1 MPDWLATLL
10 ISLVKAVLVVLGLL
24 TTFAYMTLV
33 ERRLLGRMQLRPGP
47 NRVGPMGLLQ
57 PAADAIKSIFKED
70 LNVTLADKLVYT
82 LAPIVAIGMA
92 LTAFGGLPAGPA
104 GSLFGEN
111 PWVYNLDAGILALLA
126 LTSMGVYGIFLGGWA
141 SGSKYPILGGLRSSA
156 QMISYE
162 LGMGLSILGL
172 LMLVGTTSFNNTF
185 NSDGTLRAL
194 GFVGWQAENGWLILF
209 QALGFALFL
218 ISSFAETNRTP
229 FDLPEAEQEIVAGYL
244 TEYSAIKWALFQMAE
259 YVNMITA
266 SAVMATLFFGGWK
279 GPQFLNGLI
288 PGISDWPLVW
298 LIAKIA
304 FFLFLFIWVRAT
316 LPRLRYDQLMR
327 FGWKLVLPLALA
339 NTVMTAAFLA
349 FRGQGGLWFLSI
361 LSFAALAAL
370 LVMSDRVRVLW
381 NQPTVRREGD
391 VRLGGG
397 D

>member
-10 ISLVKAVLVVLGLL
+10 ISLLKAVLVVLGLL

-70 LNVTLADKLVYT
+70 LTVTLADKLVYT

-111 PWVYNLDAGILALLA
+111 PWVYNLDTGILALLA

-162 LGMGLSILGL
+162 LGMGLSLLGL
-172 LMLVGTTSFNNTF
+172 LMIVGTTSFH
-185 NSDGTLRAL
+185 GI
-194 GFVGWQAENGWLILF
+194 VGWQAQNGWMILF
-209 QALGFALFL
+209 QSLGFVLFL

-266 SAVMATLFFGGWK
+266 SAVMSTLFFGGWK
-279 GPQFLNGLI
+279 GPQFLNALI
-288 PGISDWPLVW
+288 PGISDWPLIW
-298 LIAKIA
+298 LIVKIA

-339 NTVMTAAFLA
+339 NTMLTAAFLA
-349 FRGQGGLWFLSI
+349 FRGSGGLWFLGV
-361 LSFAALAAL
+361 LSLAGVLAL
-370 LVMSDRVRVLW
+370 LVLSDRVRVLW
-381 NQPTVRREGD
+381 NQPSIRPEGD
-391 VRLGGG
+391 IVRAGG

>member
-10 ISLVKAVLVVLGLL
+10 ISLLKAVLVVLGLL
-24 TTFAYMTLV
+24 TTFAYMTLI

-70 LNVTLADKLVYT
+70 VTVTLADKLVYT
-82 LAPIVAIGMA
+82 LAPIIAIGMA
-92 LTAFGGLPAGPA
+92 LTAFGGIPAGPA

-141 SGSKYPILGGLRSSA
+141 SGSKYPMLGALRSSA

-172 LMLVGTTSFNNTF
+172 LMIVGTTSFQ
-185 NSDGTLRAL
+185 GI
-194 GFVGWQAENGWLILF
+194 VGWQAQNGVLILF

-266 SAVMATLFFGGWK
+266 SAIMATLFFGGWK
-279 GPQFLNGLI
+279 GPQFLNAVI
-288 PGISDWPLVW
+288 PGMSDWPIVW
-298 LIAKIA
+298 LVAKIA
-304 FFLFLFIWVRAT
+304 FFLFLFIWVRGT

-327 FGWKLVLPLALA
+327 FGWKLLLPLALA
-339 NTVMTAAFLA
+339 NTVITAAFLA
-349 FRGQGGLWFLSI
+349 FRGSGGLWFLGV
-361 LSFAALAAL
+361 LSFAGLLAL
-370 LVMSDRVRVLW
+370 LIMSDRVRVLW
-381 NQPTVRREGD
+381 NQPTVRRPESEA
-391 VRLGGG
+391 VRAGG

>member
-1 MPDWLATLL
+1 MPDWLIALLITLL
-10 ISLVKAVLVVLGLL
+10 KAVLVTLALL

-70 LNVTLADKLVYT
+70 LNVTLADRLVYT

-92 LTAFGGLPAGPA
+92 LTAFGGIPAGPA
-104 GSLFGEN
+104 GSLFGAD

-172 LMLVGTTSFNNTF
+172 LMLVGTTSFQ
-185 NSDGTLRAL
+185 GI
-194 GFVGWQAENGWLILF
+194 VGWQAGNGWLILF
-209 QALGFALFL
+209 QSLGFALFL

-266 SAVMATLFFGGWK
+266 SAIMSTLFFGGWK

-288 PGISDWPLVW
+288 PGISDWPIVW
-298 LIAKIA
+298 LVAKIA

-327 FGWKLVLPLALA
+327 FGWKLLLPLALA
-339 NTVMTAAFLA
+339 NTMLTAAFLA
-349 FRGQGGLWFLSI
+349 FRGQGGLWFLAI
-361 LSFAALAAL
+361 LSLAGLVAL
-370 LVMSDRVRVLW
+370 LIMSDRVRVLW
-381 NQPTVRREGD
+381 NTPTIRRED
-391 VRLGGG
+391 DSMRPALPRPTGG